1 MKITARAEYASLA
14 ILELALSYNSGHI
27 QAKEIAERKQIP
39 PKFLEQIL
47 IQLRNAGLI
56 QSLRGASG
64 GYLLARPPEQI
75 TLREVV
81 EAVEGE
87 LSIVDAK
94 LEDKT
99 LVKVWVEIQENF
111 LKSLETI
118 TIQKLVTRKLK
129 ERGVLDFQI

>member
-87 LSIVDAK
+87 LNIVDAK

-99 LVKVWVEIQENF
+99 LVKVWAEIQENF
-111 LKSLETI
+111 LKSLEII

>member
-14 ILELALSYNSGHI
+14 ILELALNYNSGHI
-27 QAKEIAERKQIP
+27 QAKEIAERRQIP

-47 IQLRNAGLI
+47 IQLRNSGLI

-64 GYLLARPPEQI
+64 GYFLARPPEQI

-94 LEDKT
+94 IDDKT
-99 LVKVWVEIQENF
+99 LVRVWGEIQENF
-111 LKSLETI
+111 LKSLEKI
-118 TIQKLVTRKLK
+118 TVQKLVNRKLK
-129 ERGVLDFQI
+129 ERGILDFQI

>member
-14 ILELALSYNSGHI
+14 ILELALNYNSGHI
-27 QAKEIAERKQIP
+27 QAKEIAERRQIP

-47 IQLRNAGLI
+47 IQLRNSGLI

-64 GYLLARPPEQI
+64 GYFLARPPEQI

-99 LVKVWVEIQENF
+99 LVRVWSEIQENF
-111 LKSLETI
+111 LRSLEKI
-118 TIQKLVTRKLK
+118 TVQKLVSRKLK

>member
-14 ILELALSYNSGHI
+14 ILELALNYNSGHI

-64 GYLLARPPEQI
+64 GYLLARPPDQI

-87 LSIVDAK
+87 LNIVDAK
-94 LEDKT
+94 LEDRT
-99 LVKVWVEIQENF
+99 LAKVWDGIQREF
-111 LKSLETI
+111 LRSLESI
-118 TIQKLVTRKLK
+118 TIQQLVSRNLK
-129 ERGVLDFQI
+129 DRGILDFQI

>member
-56 QSLRGASG
+56 HSLRGASG

-87 LSIVDAK
+87 LNIVDAK

-99 LVKVWVEIQENF
+99 LVKVWAEIQQNF

-118 TIQKLVTRKLK
+118 TIQKLVNRKLK